1 MLRVLVLVR
10 PSLSALA
17 AVVAVLADDCLDVFA
32 WAKALPAK
40 DLAVL
45 LAPGSRSTDE
55 AVLVTFG
62 PDCSR
67 LDITDS
73 FPWRLR
79 NPNRA
84 CHGGARLEEVQAT
97 LRSDCCS
104 SATSSVKSS
113 GTWIGSS
120 GSRLSL

>member
-62 PDCSR
+62 PDCSYASGDVT
-67 LDITDS
+67 L
-73 FPWRLR
+73 
-79 NPNRA
+79 NRA
-84 CHGGARLEEVQAT
+84 WIPPLY
-97 LRSDCCS
+97 L
-104 SATSSVKSS
+104 
-113 GTWIGSS
+113 TWD
-120 GSRLSL
+120 